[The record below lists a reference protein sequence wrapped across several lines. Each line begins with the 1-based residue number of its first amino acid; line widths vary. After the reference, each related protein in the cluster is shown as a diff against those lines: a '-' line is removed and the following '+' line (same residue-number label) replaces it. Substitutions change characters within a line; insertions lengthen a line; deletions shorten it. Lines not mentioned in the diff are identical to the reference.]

1 MLCRIWTVGK
11 YGQITR
17 GSKQITNAYKQIE
30 YEIDTESISSN
41 KYAVISYNMIS
52 YIYMAYTCSLNEKSR
67 KRERR

>member
-1 MLCRIWTVGK
+1 MLCRIWTVEK

-17 GSKQITNAYKQIE
+17 GSKQITDAYKQIE

-41 KYAVISYNMIS
+41 KYAVMIS
-52 YIYMAYTCSLNEKSR
+52 YMYITYMCSLIEKSR

>member
-1 MLCRIWTVGK
+1 MLCRIWTVEK

-41 KYAVISYNMIS
+41 KYAVMLYNMIS
-52 YIYMAYTCSLNEKSR
+52 YMYITYMCSLIEKSR